1 MAFSKIL
8 VGVDGSAHNELVLN
22 KAADF
27 AADIANENA
36 AQVVLVYAISP
47 HALSEQEL
55 AYAQERCGE
64 EFSRRLE
71 GSGLPPFPI
80 DENDEQRSVYQY
92 IEARKAFNQV
102 YAEDVLKRAKSR
114 LQEHGIEDIK
124 SVIENNRPANA
135 ILDVAKQE
143 DVDLIIIGRRGH
155 SRVVEFFL
163 GSTAQKVLQQTN
175 WPVLVVE

>member
-1 MAFSKIL
+1 MAFNKIL
-8 VGVDGSAHNELVLN
+8 VGVDGSAHSELVLN

-27 AADIANENA
+27 ANEKK

-64 EFSRRLE
+64 EYSRRLE
-71 GSGLPPFPI
+71 GSSLPPFPI
-80 DENDEQRSVYQY
+80 DENNERRSVYQY

-102 YAEDVLKRAKSR
+102 YAEDVLKRAKSA
-114 LQEHGIEDIK
+114 LQERGVEDIK
-124 SVIENNRPANA
+124 TIIENNPPSDA
-135 ILDVAKQE
+135 ILEVARKE
-143 DVDLIIIGRRGH
+143 NVDFIIIGRRGH
-155 SRVVEFFL
+155 SRVIDFFL

-175 WPVLVVE
+175 RPVLVVE